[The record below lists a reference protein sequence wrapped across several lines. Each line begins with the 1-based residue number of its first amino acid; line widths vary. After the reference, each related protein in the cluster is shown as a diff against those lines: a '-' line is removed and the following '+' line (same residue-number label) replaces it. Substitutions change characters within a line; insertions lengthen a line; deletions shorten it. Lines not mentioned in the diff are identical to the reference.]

1 MTYVAEVI
9 ELVGKS
15 TKSWEDAAQV
25 ALTEANKTIRRI
37 SGIEVLKKTA
47 KVDTNSGNIMEYHTT
62 VKLAFG
68 VEQK

>member
-37 SGIEVLKKTA
+37 NGIEVLKKTA
-47 KVDTNSGNIMEYHTT
+47 KVDSNSGNIVEYHTT
-62 VKLAFG
+62 VKIAFG
-68 VEQK
+68 VEHK

>member
-25 ALTEANKTIRRI
+25 ALIEANKTIRRI
-37 SGIEVLKKTA
+37 NGIEVSKKDS
-47 KVDTNSGNIMEYHTT
+47 KSR
-62 VKLAFG
+62 F
-68 VEQK
+68 